1 MALFII
7 GIILGVI
14 GILAIIGAITA
25 SNSDTKRTSGI
36 IGVVLILLAIV
47 GIFISSFYRVSQ
59 GEAKVVVNY
68 DGTVASQISTPGAGF
83 KAPWQKFVDFDTFSQ
98 TATYAGG
105 GDGAPDYTGGKV
117 QGAEVTAS
125 VAGGAQANVDL
136 SVTYSLDPAKV
147 TDIYKQF
154 RSQENFT
161 SQIIN
166 NQILSTFRDVP
177 SAYTPV
183 EFRGE
188 KRGEA
193 TEKATEDLQKK
204 LDKYGVTV
212 QQVAIQDIRYTDT
225 VEESIKNVEVA
236 QQKEE
241 QAQAE
246 LRATEVSAQAQV
258 VEAQAQAD
266 ANGILNSNPLSDTSI
281 QQKYV
286 EALREAGKNGGL
298 IVVPEGSTP
307 ILNTGK

>member
-1 MALFII
+1 MVLFII
-7 GIILGVI
+7 GLILGLI
-14 GILAIIGAITA
+14 GIIAIVGAVAANDTGSKRLGALVGVIT
-25 SNSDTKRTSGI
+25 I
-36 IGVVLILLAIV
+36 VLAIV
-47 GIFISSFYRVSQ
+47 AIFLSSFYRVSQ

-68 DGTVASQISTPGAGF
+68 DGTVASQVTTPGAGF
-83 KAPWQKFVDFDTFSQ
+83 KAPWQKFIDFDTFSQ

-105 GDGAPDYTGGKV
+105 GDGAPSYTNGKV
-117 QGAEVTAS
+117 NGGEVTVS
-125 VAGGAQANVDL
+125 VKGGAQGNVDL
-136 SVTYSLDPAKV
+136 QVTYSLDPEKV

-161 SQIIN
+161 SQIVN

-177 SAYTPV
+177 SAYSPV

-193 TEKATEDLQKK
+193 TEKATADLQKK
-204 LDKYGVTV
+204 LDSYGVTIN
-212 QQVAIQDIRYTDT
+212 QIAIQDIRYTDT
-225 VEESIKNVEVA
+225 VEESIKAVEVA

-241 QAQAE
+241 QAQAD

-266 ANGILNSNPLSDTSI
+266 ANKILNANPLSDTSI

-286 EALREAGKNGGL
+286 EALRESGKNGGL
-298 IVVPEGSTP
+298 FIVPEGTTP
-307 ILNTGK
+307 LLNTGK